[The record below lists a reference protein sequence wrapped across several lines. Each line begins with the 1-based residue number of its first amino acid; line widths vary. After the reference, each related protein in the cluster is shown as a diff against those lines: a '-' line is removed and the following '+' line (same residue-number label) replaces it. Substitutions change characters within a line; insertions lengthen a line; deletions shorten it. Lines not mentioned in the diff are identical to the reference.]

1 MKRIILAL
9 TLAVVLALG
18 TTAADVPFTQ
28 FIPAEGLT
36 VDGAAIAAVKA
47 DGSIHDKVLTCNEK
61 GDDATAPGF
70 TLTFT
75 VPEDGDYTIWGRVY
89 YPSQSNN
96 SIHYSV
102 DGGASMIW
110 DFPDED
116 APETVCYNNWQ
127 YFYLTF
133 REDGSFDDPNIYGSW
148 SMENNQWRHAPN
160 VLSLKA
166 GEHTI
171 KFAGRE
177 TGWFVD
183 EFVVTELKTEEYD
196 PNNYEGNS
204 AILDPCKFCG
214 TYWQHFY
221 EDVYTATGVTAEQY
235 YNETL
240 YPVVEE
246 AELVA
251 DAGDAVAA
259 APQTADVSVLL
270 MAAMAL
276 TGAIVSKK
284 RR

>member
-9 TLAVVLALG
+9 TLAVTLALS
-18 TTAADVPFTQ
+18 TAAADVPFTQ
-28 FIPAEGLT
+28 FIPAESVVLDDGPMTL
-36 VDGAAIAAVKA
+36 VDL
-47 DGSIHDKVLTCNEK
+47 DGSINGKVLTCTEK
-61 GDDATAPGF
+61 ADDVSAPGF
-70 TLTFT
+70 TFKFT
-75 VPEDGDYTIWGRVY
+75 VPEDGEYTIWGRVF
-89 YPSQSNN
+89 YPSVSNN
-96 SIHYSV
+96 SLHYSV
-102 DGGASMIW
+102 DGGDALIW

-116 APETVCYNNWQ
+116 DGAVCYNSWQ

-133 REDGSFDDPNIYGSW
+133 REDGVFEDTNMYGYW
-148 SMENNQWRHAPN
+148 TIENNQWRHAPN

-177 TGWFVD
+177 AGWFID
-183 EFVVTELKTEEYD
+183 EFVVTELPAAEYD
-196 PNNYEGNS
+196 PNFYDGNS

-214 TYWQHFY
+214 TYWQHY
-221 EDVYTATGVTAEQY
+221 CEDVYAATGVTAEQY

-251 DAGDAVAA
+251 EGGDAVAT

-276 TGAIVSKK
+276 TGIIVSKK